1 MEIDKSSAVASM
13 QRGIC
18 LASSFF
24 TKHPAPH
31 YLATGDA
38 DRIEIEV
45 GESVEMACP
54 GYLTYQWQLL
64 RKPAG
69 SDARLEGARL
79 VGVNKPGVYAIRVQT
94 GGKWSRYLELC
105 AFTHAQMFGLAPVS
119 EIQRLNERS
128 WLNQPGRSIEEV
140 IARLER

>member
-13 QRGIC
+13 QRGIY

-69 SDARLEGARL
+69 SA
-79 VGVNKPGVYAIRVQT
+79 
-94 GGKWSRYLELC
+94 
-105 AFTHAQMFGLAPVS
+105 AP
-119 EIQRLNERS
+119 
-128 WLNQPGRSIEEV
+128 PGRGAASRRRH
-140 IARLER
+140 ARGVRHPCADGWQVVSVPGAVRIHTRSNVRARARVRNSKTQRALMAEPARARND

>member
-1 MEIDKSSAVASM
+1 MEIDKSSAVACM

-24 TKHPAPH
+24 TKHPSPH

-38 DRIEIEV
+38 ERIEIEV
-45 GESVEMACP
+45 GEIVEMACP
-54 GYLTYQWQLL
+54 GYLTYRWQLI

-69 SDARLEGARL
+69 SNARLDDARL
-79 VGVNKPGVYAIRVQT
+79 VGVERPGIYAIRVQT
-94 GGKWSRYLELC
+94 GGRWSRYLELC
-105 AFTHAQMFGLAPVS
+105 AYTHAQMFGLAPVS

-128 WLNQPGRSIEEV
+128 WLNQPGRSTDEV
-140 IARLER
+140 VRRLET